1 MLGLKPGWPWAR
13 RHVLGWRIRRSSPDF
28 VLLAARSRIGL
39 PAELLFRRE
48 RDGVLFATFVQQR
61 NPLARL
67 VWARVVPAH
76 QRIVRSLL
84 THAAGPQA
92 RSQMW

>member
-1 MLGLKPGWPWAR
+1 
-13 RHVLGWRIRRSSPDF
+13 
-28 VLLAARSRIGL
+28 
-39 PAELLFRRE
+39 LLFRRE
-48 RDGVLFATFVQQR
+48 RNGVLFATFVQER

-84 THAAGPQA
+84 AHAARRFALVRP
-92 RSQMW
+92 